1 MHNTNL
7 AIIDSAQKRCV
18 YQYLLLIIVK
28 IMIMDFSTKLTKL
41 KQNHLYRS
49 RKVSEN
55 AQGTQLIVNGKSV
68 LNFCSNDYLSLAN
81 HAQVKE
87 ALKQGVDKYGVG
99 SGASHLVSGH
109 SSAHHDLEEALA
121 DYTGQ
126 DRALLF
132 STGYTANLGI
142 FSALKDELDWVLQDK
157 LNHAS
162 LIDGNQLIGLPIQR
176 YLHNDIASLKRKIAK
191 QTGAGMIVTDTVFSM
206 DGDRANIDDL
216 QKIAN
221 FSNAILMQDDAHG
234 FGVFKPNIPQNS
246 IYMATL
252 GKAAGTMGAFV
263 AGNEDFIEF
272 LIQKSRPYIYTT
284 AMSPAICVATLKSL
298 ELIKKGE
305 QKAKLRANIDFFR
318 NFSTALGLPIE
329 ASNSA
334 IQPLIIGESEKALKI
349 SQTLFNQGFYV
360 SAIRPPTVPKNTARL
375 RITLSANHT
384 QSQIEQLL
392 NKIKHALH

>member
-28 IMIMDFSTKLTKL
+28 IMIMDFSTKLTEL

-334 IQPLIIGESEKALKI
+334 IQPLIIGKSEKALKI

-375 RITLSANHT
+375 RITLSADHT

>member
-28 IMIMDFSTKLTKL
+28 IMIMDFSTKLTEL

-142 FSALKDELDWVLQDK
+142 FSALKDELDWALQDK

-234 FGVFKPNIPQNS
+234 FGLFEPNIPQNS

>member
-375 RITLSANHT
+375 RITLSADHT

-392 NKIKHALH
+392 SQIKHALH

>member
-142 FSALKDELDWVLQDK
+142 FSALKDELDWALQDK

-375 RITLSANHT
+375 RITLSADHT